1 MIEKLIND
9 CKDKLYKKFD
19 LDNQTDNYPRR
30 LARYNHSLKVLDWA
44 LKLSDIYEYADKTKV
59 VYASIFHDFAKFAS
73 DEQYLEI
80 INKYNLDK
88 SLMNKEYKNVRHAIL
103 GSYIVK
109 EELGIVDQEV
119 LDAIT
124 FHATGKKNMTLL
136 EKIVFVS
143 DYAETSRVG
152 EIFEKVRNASLISL
166 DEAVLIESALS
177 IENIKSRGL
186 EVVGLTIDCYNYYK
200 DKVKK

>member
-1 MIEKLIND
+1 M
-9 CKDKLYKKFD
+9 
-19 LDNQTDNYPRR
+19 
-30 LARYNHSLKVLDWA
+30 S
-44 LKLSDIYEYADKTKV
+44 
-59 VYASIFHDFAKFAS
+59 
-73 DEQYLEI
+73 
-80 INKYNLDK
+80 
-88 SLMNKEYKNVRHAIL
+88 
-103 GSYIVK
+103 
-109 EELGIVDQEV
+109 
-119 LDAIT
+119 
-124 FHATGKKNMTLL
+124 

-152 EIFEKVRNASLISL
+152 EMFEKVRNASLISL